1 MTDVPVILQDL
12 PTTVRGFIMLGEDFQ
27 PCIIINSRLSRE
39 QQKRT
44 YRHELRHLRRDEMF
58 NESYHEYGESLWGK

>member
-1 MTDVPVILQDL
+1 MTDIPVILQDL

-44 YRHELRHLRRDEMF
+44 YRHELRHLRSDEMF
-58 NESYHEYGESLWGK
+58 NESYHEYGDTLWGK